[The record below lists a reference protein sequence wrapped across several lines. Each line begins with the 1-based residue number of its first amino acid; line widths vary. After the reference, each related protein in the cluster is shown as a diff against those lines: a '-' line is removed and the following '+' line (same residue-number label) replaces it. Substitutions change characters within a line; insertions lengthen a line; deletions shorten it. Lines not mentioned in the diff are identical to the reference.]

1 MLKMLSRAAVAVA
14 LLATGPALAAGEI
27 PTPPAQTWTHA
38 GLFGTFDRAAAQ
50 RGFQVYKEV
59 CSACHA
65 MNLLS
70 YRNLRQ
76 LGFSEPQVAAIA
88 AQYEITA
95 GPNDEGNMFQR
106 PGVAA
111 DRFRSP
117 FANEQAARYANNG
130 AYPPDLSVITKARKY
145 GEDYIYGLLVG
156 YKDPPAGFV
165 LGDGMYYN
173 EYYPGHQIAMAP
185 PINEGQVTYADG
197 TSNSVS
203 QMAKDVTVFLTWAGE
218 PYLEAR
224 KQTGA
229 KVMLFLLVLAGML
242 YAVKRKVWAD
252 VH

>member
-1 MLKMLSRAAVAVA
+1 MLKMLSRATVAVA

-59 CSACHA
+59 CSAYHA

-88 AQYEITA
+88 AQFEITA

-106 PGVAA
+106 PGIAA
-111 DRFRSP
+111 DRIRSP
-117 FANEQAARYANNG
+117 PANEQAARDANNG
-130 AYPPDLSVITKARKY
+130 ASPPDLSVITKARKY

>member
-14 LLATGPALAAGEI
+14 LLAAGPALAAGEVVK
-27 PTPPAQTWTHA
+27 PPAQTWTHS

-59 CSACHA
+59 CAACHA
-65 MNLLS
+65 MSLLS

-76 LGFSEPQVAAIA
+76 LGFSEREVQAIA
-88 AQYEITA
+88 AEYEVTA

-106 PGVAA
+106 PAVAS

-117 FANEQAARYANNG
+117 FPNEQAARYANNG
-130 AYPPDLSVITKARKY
+130 AYPPDLSVITKARAG
-145 GEDYIYGLLVG
+145 GEDYIYALLTG
-156 YKDPPAGFV
+156 YKDPPPGFV
-165 LGDGMYYN
+165 LGDGMHYN
-173 EYYPGHQIAMAP
+173 TYFPGNQIAMAQ

-197 TSNSVS
+197 TPTTVS
-203 QMAKDVTVFLTWAGE
+203 QMSKDLSVFLTWAGE
-218 PYLEAR
+218 PYLEDR

-229 KVMLFLLVLAGML
+229 KVMLFLIVLAGML